1 MRTIA
6 PRRFPGRGAGTTPV
20 VCIGRTGRFATPTGL
35 PMFGSTSRP
44 PKPPRNEPLLL
55 VAIAVA
61 IAVVLTLAYGGIL
74 MLAAR
79 MQQGG

>member
-1 MRTIA
+1 
-6 PRRFPGRGAGTTPV
+6 
-20 VCIGRTGRFATPTGL
+20 
-35 PMFGSTSRP
+35 
-44 PKPPRNEPLLL
+44 